1 MEIFMINKFLELVKN
16 SKSIAILTHTCP
28 DGDAIGS
35 SMMIWDF
42 LEQNY
47 PNIKKCIFAEY
58 TKMSD
63 ELVSMTKN
71 AIVNPDNRQYD
82 LAIAVDCGEANRF
95 SKYSDV
101 FFNATHT
108 VCFDHHKGNPN
119 YAELNF
125 NNILS
130 SNCENIFNYLFPLN
144 MKMSVNFYKYCY
156 AGILTDTN
164 NFTTPLV
171 CANTF
176 RIVSKI
182 VEQGVDIRAILKM
195 FFQGNTQNRYKLLG
209 LSISKAEFWFMN
221 QVVFIH
227 LTPEDLSNCNVS
239 EDDTN
244 VIINQ
249 AFSLYKNGLAC
260 FVVSPRKGKL
270 HISMRCV
277 DGMDVSHIAK
287 MLGGGGHA
295 CASACD
301 TTLTIEEATAIL
313 KTEIK
318 KEIDNF
324 TPNTQQLF

>member
-1 MEIFMINKFLELVKN
+1 MINKFLELVKN

-35 SMMIWDF
+35 SMMMWDF
-42 LEQNY
+42 LEQNF
-47 PNIKKCIFAEY
+47 PNIKKSIFTEY
-58 TKMSD
+58 SQLSD
-63 ELVSMTKN
+63 EFVSMTKN
-71 AIVNPDNRQYD
+71 AIINPTDRQYD
-82 LAIAVDCGEANRF
+82 LAITVDCGDSNRF

-101 FFNATHT
+101 FNNATHT

-119 YAELNF
+119 YAEINF

-130 SNCENIFNYLFPLN
+130 SNCENIFNYLYPLN
-144 MKMSVNFYKYCY
+144 MKISIDFYKYCY
-156 AGILTDTN
+156 TGILTDTN

-176 RIVSKI
+176 KIVSKI
-182 VEQGVDIRAILKM
+182 VEQGVNIRAIHKL
-195 FFQGNTQNRYKLLG
+195 FFQGNTKNRYKLLG
-209 LSISKAEFWFMN
+209 KSISKAEFWFDDR
-221 QVVFIH
+221 VVFIPI
-227 LTPEDLSNCNVS
+227 TTEDLLSCNVS
-239 EDDTN
+239 EEDTS

-260 FVVSPRKGKL
+260 FVVSPRKCKL

-301 TTLTIEEATAIL
+301 TTMNMEEAISIL
-313 KTEIK
+313 KDEIK
-318 KEIDNF
+318 KEIDNYC
-324 TPNTQQLF
+324 PNTQQPF